1 MPFPVWERAVVSKT
15 TIVMNHNAL
24 QKDAVDSESDSHR
37 AGSFTDFDCS
47 ELGADSY
54 ASTLAASPE
63 EPSRLAHWAGPGLLL
78 LLGLVAG
85 VWSHFKLSRVEVDA
99 IQQLTQAEST
109 AAAAQLTAHIH
120 SRLRALDR
128 MAARHARASQMY
140 RMTFEADVLSHVRDF
155 PDIRSISWTD
165 ATGEIRM
172 VFPTLGNEKVVGMRP
187 WDDPDRAKTLK
198 EALRFG
204 MLRTT
209 RVVDLRQG
217 GRGVIAICPITGS
230 EGYRGTLGAV
240 FGVGDLCRIG
250 LADFPAGFEMR
261 VTEGGRSEFESR
273 PISKDVWS
281 QWGQKSKVSLPGSS
295 WELSVTP
302 TPENIAKSLTLMPL
316 LAGLSC
322 VTVSIFL
329 AVLVYFWRAAHEQS
343 RQLQAVNHR
352 LEQEIVERATV
363 TDALQVSES
372 HNRLAFEHASTGMAV
387 CSTEGRFLQV
397 NTALCQMLDRSAA
410 ELERMTFGEVTH
422 PDDLN
427 DSLALLRRLLSGEV
441 STAQVEKRYLQPSG
455 TIVWAHLH
463 VSLVRDRD
471 GQPLYF
477 VGQILDITARRQFEH
492 ELLDQNSK
500 LTEAYLRIEGQA
512 EELQAARERAENA
525 NRAKG
530 QFLANISHEIRTPM
544 NGIIGMSQLALE
556 LDLSPEAAHH
566 LTLIQQSA
574 DSLLMLVNDVL
585 DFSKIEAG
593 KLELHPVEFSLRDIL
608 ARTLEPLRFLAE
620 RKGVSLG
627 WTVAATVADYLE
639 ADAGRVQQVLINLVG
654 NAIKFTDRG
663 RVNINV
669 DLRSESGDTLELQV
683 SVTDSGIGMPTE
695 KLQMIFAPF
704 EQIDG
709 STTRRYGGTGLGLA
723 IVAKL
728 VELMG
733 GTVWVQ
739 SELGGGSRFHFTFS
753 CRRAKSV
760 VAPVMANALSEMP
773 ALTRPLSV
781 LVAEDYKVNQ
791 LIVQRI
797 LEKRGHCVTL
807 VEDGQAAVDAVS
819 RETFDIVLMDIQ
831 MPVLG
836 GIEATQE
843 IRRREAGSLRRV
855 PIIALTANV
864 LDCDRDLCLA
874 AGVSDYIT
882 KPFQPRSLLATIEQ
896 TVANREAE
904 ILELAASNSAE
915 PCTPAAC
922 G

>member
-1 MPFPVWERAVVSKT
+1 MPHPVWVRAVVSKT
-15 TIVMNHNAL
+15 TIVMNHATPQKNA
-24 QKDAVDSESDSHR
+24 ADSGSDSCR
-37 AGSFTDFDCS
+37 AGSFADFDR
-47 ELGADSY
+47 
-54 ASTLAASPE
+54 PE
-63 EPSRLAHWAGPGLLL
+63 QDVDPHAPAFAPTSQETSRLAHWAGPGLLL
-78 LLGLVAG
+78 LIGLIAG
-85 VWSHFKLSRVEVDA
+85 AWSHFSLSRAEVDA

-109 AAAAQLTAHIH
+109 ATAAQLTAHIH
-120 SRLRALDR
+120 SRLRALDL

-140 RMTFEADVLSHVRDF
+140 RMTFEADVLSKVRDF

-261 VTEGGRSEFESR
+261 VTEEGRSEFESR
-273 PISKDVWS
+273 PISSDVWK

-302 TPENIAKSLTLMPL
+302 TPETLAKSLTGMPL

-329 AVLVYFWRAAHEQS
+329 AGLVYFWRTAHEQS
-343 RQLQAVNHR
+343 LRLREANHF
-352 LEQEIVERATV
+352 LEREIVTRA
-363 TDALQVSES
+363 ALS
-372 HNRLAFEHASTGMAV
+372 
-387 CSTEGRFLQV
+387 
-397 NTALCQMLDRSAA
+397 
-410 ELERMTFGEVTH
+410 
-422 PDDLN
+422 
-427 DSLALLRRLLSGEV
+427 
-441 STAQVEKRYLQPSG
+441 
-455 TIVWAHLH
+455 
-463 VSLVRDRD
+463 
-471 GQPLYF
+471 
-477 VGQILDITARRQFEH
+477 
-492 ELLDQNSK
+492 
-500 LTEAYLRIEGQA
+500 
-512 EELQAARERAENA
+512 EELRAARERAESA

-556 LDLSPEAAHH
+556 LDTGPEVAHH

-574 DSLLMLVNDVL
+574 DSLLSLVNDVL

-593 KLELHPVEFSLRDIL
+593 KLELRPVEFSLRASL
-608 ARTLEPLRFLAE
+608 AKTLEPLRFLAE
-620 RKGVSLG
+620 RKGVSLV
-627 WTVAATVADYLE
+627 WAVATNVTDYLQ
-639 ADAGRVQQVLINLVG
+639 ADVGRVQQILINLVG

-663 RVNINV
+663 RVGIRV
-669 DLRSESGDTLELQV
+669 ELRNESDDKFELQV
-683 SVTDSGIGMPTE
+683 SVADSGVGIPAD

-704 EQIDG
+704 EQLDG
-709 STTRRYGGTGLGLA
+709 STTRKYGGTGLGLA

-739 SELGGGSRFHFTFS
+739 SEVGQGSRFHFTFS

-760 VAPVMANALSEMP
+760 VAPVLANALSEMP
-773 ALTRPLSV
+773 ALTRPLRV

-836 GIEATQE
+836 GLEATQE
-843 IRRREAGSLRRV
+843 IRRREVGTLRRV

-864 LDCDRDLCLA
+864 SDCDRELCLA
-874 AGVSDYIT
+874 AGVGDYIT

-896 TVANREAE
+896 AVAHREAE
-904 ILELAASNSAE
+904 ILELAASHADNSTAE
-915 PCTPAAC
+915 SCNPLVCV
-922 G
+922 